1 MPCVPVTEPLRTDLV
16 PVYSF
21 GETDTYRQVVLS
33 EGSLGRKVQVIFKQ
47 VVGFAPCLFK
57 GERWFL
63 MPYRSPITTVG
74 QCQ

>member
-1 MPCVPVTEPLRTDLV
+1 MPCVPFTEPLRADLV